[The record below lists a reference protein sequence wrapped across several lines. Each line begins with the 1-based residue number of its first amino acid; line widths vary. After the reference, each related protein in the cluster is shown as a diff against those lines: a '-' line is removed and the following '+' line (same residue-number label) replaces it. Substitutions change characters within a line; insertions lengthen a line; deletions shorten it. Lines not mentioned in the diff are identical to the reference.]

1 MTKKGV
7 DIVMDYGTILLFIII
22 GIYSLIKF
30 NKDKKGFDLLI
41 VLMAITGI
49 FYRKTFGIYNNVG
62 ETAQIII
69 NVIYCISLLI
79 ILVVYFINEKNKR
92 KKQTNSL

>member
-92 KKQTNSL
+92 KKTNQ

>member
-92 KKQTNSL
+92 KKTN

>member
-1 MTKKGV
+1 
-7 DIVMDYGTILLFIII
+7 MDYGTILLFIII

-49 FYRKTFGIYNNVG
+49 FYKKTFGIYNNVG